1 MRSAQSLAIAPFS
14 VATGD
19 TALVRL
25 GQNLVTTLSAN
36 LDGIGELRVADAM
49 AVLSHARTK
58 GNLLSVEA
66 AVDIARRLGARSAGY
81 GTLTPEGR
89 NVRADLALYEVR
101 NPESPL
107 LRVSATAPVDSI
119 AMLSDSL
126 TWRLLR
132 EIWSKRKPPTP
143 NVVAIST
150 RSVVA
155 LRHFLD
161 AERAFARWDGPDAY
175 EAYKRAIEADT
186 TFWFA
191 HYRYR
196 VAHGWFGPGP
206 LDTTIANRLSRHL
219 AELPPREQRLLR
231 AVDSTQTA
239 TDRRRKL
246 EALLDENPDYTPA
259 IIEYGDFIAHQ
270 GGLARWDVRDAI
282 PYFRRLTQLMPGDLT
297 LLSHYGPLC
306 SMAGDRSCGQQVRTQ
321 LDSIMTLEP
330 EPPFIAR
337 LLFRGAWLALTGPS
351 PSWADSLARLA
362 IADSI
367 VPFLPL
373 VEEMGLLAQ
382 RPALLIEQDR
392 LYERIKARGRPD
404 LAEPMQSMGAVGRGD
419 VARLDSIWTQV
430 PRMRPVVRSFL
441 EPEVTIPEALI
452 IAELQGL
459 RDPSPATA
467 DKGLALART
476 TATPYDRITGRW
488 IVGASALWRGDT
500 TLFRAELDALGS
512 DTTVLARTASRSLKA
527 LRLGRLGG
535 QPGRAAAAE
544 SLLVLERDQGEHF
557 RQRLLIALIGD
568 RIVGAQWLVEQGRYA
583 PADSLLLD
591 PPLLFS
597 PILSQVT
604 FGKTMLL
611 RSEIAEVLGKKDD
624 AIGFAKTFLAAFDMA
639 PPAAK
644 PWLDQARDRV
654 KRLGGHLNAPRAS
667 P

>member
-1 MRSAQSLAIAPFS
+1 
-14 VATGD
+14 
-19 TALVRL
+19 
-25 GQNLVTTLSAN
+25 
-36 LDGIGELRVADAM
+36 
-49 AVLSHARTK
+49 
-58 GNLLSVEA
+58 
-66 AVDIARRLGARSAGY
+66 
-81 GTLTPEGR
+81 
-89 NVRADLALYEVR
+89 
-101 NPESPL
+101 
-107 LRVSATAPVDSI
+107 
-119 AMLSDSL
+119 MLSDSL

-362 IADSI
+362 GS
-367 VPFLPL
+367 PL
-373 VEEMGLLAQ
+373 Q
-382 RPALLIEQDR
+382 TR
-392 LYERIKARGRPD
+392 
-404 LAEPMQSMGAVGRGD
+404 S
-419 VARLDSIWTQV
+419 
-430 PRMRPVVRSFL
+430 VRSC
-441 EPEVTIPEALI
+441 PWSRRW
-452 IAELQGL
+452 GC
-459 RDPSPATA
+459 SPN
-467 DKGLALART
+467 DQPFSSNRT
-476 TATPYDRITGRW
+476 DCT
-488 IVGASALWRGDT
+488 S
-500 TLFRAELDALGS
+500 GS
-512 DTTVLARTASRSLKA
+512 K
-527 LRLGRLGG
+527 
-535 QPGRAAAAE
+535 RAAARISQSQCNRWVPWGEGTWRAWTA
-544 SLLVLERDQGEHF
+544 SGPKSPACGLLYARFLNQRSRF
-557 RQRLLIALIGD
+557 RR
-568 RIVGAQWLVEQGRYA
+568 R
-583 PADSLLLD
+583 
-591 PPLLFS
+591 
-597 PILSQVT
+597 
-604 FGKTMLL
+604 
-611 RSEIAEVLGKKDD
+611 
-624 AIGFAKTFLAAFDMA
+624 
-639 PPAAK
+639 
-644 PWLDQARDRV
+644 
-654 KRLGGHLNAPRAS
+654 
-667 P
+667 